1 MAHLNPRYRIDGPGD
16 CAPNND
22 ENVDVANI
30 DVQVDNV
37 PVVENQMVK
46 TCKKNK
52 IKIIVMIVLAIV
64 LGSVI
69 TIYFYE
75 NNMDKLRC

>member
-1 MAHLNPRYRIDGPGD
+1 MNPRYRIDGPGD

-37 PVVENQMVK
+37 PIIENQMVK
-46 TCKKNK
+46 TCKKM
-52 IKIIVMIVLAIV
+52 IKIIVMILLEIV
-64 LGSVI
+64 LRSVI
-69 TIYFYE
+69 TIYFCE

>member
-1 MAHLNPRYRIDGPGD
+1 MSHVNSIYRIDVAGD
-16 CAPNND
+16 CAHNND

-37 PVVENQMVK
+37 PIIENQMVK
-46 TCKKNK
+46 TCKKM